1 MIRKDIRKF
10 KYGTRT
16 EIRVVEGYRDQ
27 FGKVKQKTIKKQS
40 ELKLKNQQISYFM
53 KIPVVLNIIMVIDF

>member
-27 FGKVKQKTIKKQS
+27 FGKVKQKTIIQHKIKNNPI
-40 ELKLKNQQISYFM
+40 LKYFFI
-53 KIPVVLNIIMVIDF
+53 KTTPSHILNLNKVK